1 MDELSVLTWRIPRA
15 STNDVETA
23 TLPAHDRVDA
33 LTRLRDAVGAREM
46 VYIPT
51 CQRVALVLL
60 HAPDDAAQ
68 RAVTAY
74 HALGRDLPLPE
85 FHRGRAAFH
94 HLAETAA
101 SLDSLV
107 VGEPQILGQVKE
119 AARLSDEAGLSGA
132 GLRHVFNLVLRA
144 AKAVRTDTDLFRG
157 KVSLIPLTEELVDAH
172 LGSRA
177 AAEVAIL
184 GTGQIGQRMI
194 DVVKRYPHARIH
206 LVSRTPERAHELA
219 RTHNATG
226 HALADLLAAPPA
238 RFDVIACAM
247 STDAPLLR
255 EADLER
261 LCAPGALLL
270 DLSVPRNI
278 DPDAHIPSARLVQMD
293 DLSRMS
299 QEAKAARQ
307 AEIDHARRILDDQ
320 LDLIE
325 NAYAERKLAHDLAA
339 LSRRFEEV
347 ASERLA
353 RAAAEGIPLDGPDGR
368 KWFDQTLRAL
378 LHEATTTV
386 KKTASQGKR

>member
-15 STNDVETA
+15 STQDVEAA
-23 TLPAHDRVDA
+23 TLPNADRTPA
-33 LTRLRDAVGAREM
+33 LLRLRDAIGAREM

-60 HAPDDAAQ
+60 HAPENAAE
-68 RAVTAY
+68 RAAEAY
-74 HALGRDLPLPE
+74 RELGRQVPTPE
-85 FHRGRAAFH
+85 LHRGRRAFH

-132 GLRHVFNLVLRA
+132 GSRHVFNLVLRA
-144 AKAVRTDTDLFRG
+144 AKAVRSDTDLFRG
-157 KVSLIPLTEELVDAH
+157 KVSLIPLTEELVETHLASRSSAH
-172 LGSRA
+172 
-177 AAEVAIL
+177 VAVL

-194 DVVKRYPHARIH
+194 ELAKKYPQARLH
-206 LVSRTPERAHELA
+206 VVSRTLERAREVAGEHD
-219 RTHNATG
+219 ATP
-226 HALADLLAAPPA
+226 HALADILHAPPT
-238 RFDVIACAM
+238 RFDLVACAM
-247 STDAPLLR
+247 NADAPILRAEHLL
-255 EADLER
+255 R

-278 DPDAHIPSARLVQMD
+278 DPDARVPEARIVQMD

-307 AEIDHARRILDDQ
+307 AEIDHARRILDAQ
-320 LDLIE
+320 LDQIE
-325 NAYAERKLAHDLAA
+325 NAYAERKLAHDLAD

-347 ASERLA
+347 AAERLA
-353 RAAAEGIPLDGPDGR
+353 RARAEGIQLDDAEAR

-386 KKTASQGKR
+386 KKTANQGKR